1 MNPYSHRSNIGAR
14 IGRLTFLDNTG
25 GNMADAALEDDLN
38 NLVMS
43 RAAEPL
49 LAAVKQHIKENVEPI
64 VEEFYRLGENRTNRW
79 SWAPTRTRRF
89 GSTAFWR
96 G

>member
-1 MNPYSHRSNIGAR
+1 
-14 IGRLTFLDNTG
+14 
-25 GNMADAALEDDLN
+25 MADAALEDDLN

-79 SWAPTRTRRF
+79 SWAP
-89 GSTAFWR
+89 G
-96 G
+96 